1 MPGTPPKRVA
11 DFHVAGSDSKRLK
24 QDLSANESQGFNVP
38 EVSTRRQE
46 LEDKMGKLKEEE
58 EKATEEIGRWSSI
71 RDTIRSDIAE
81 VEKALDSIT
90 L

>member
-1 MPGTPPKRVA
+1 MPGIPPKRVA

-38 EVSTRRQE
+38 EESTRQQE
-46 LEDKMGKLKEEE
+46 LVDKMAKLKAKE
-58 EKATEEIGRWSSI
+58 EKATGEIERWSSI
-71 RDTIRSDIAE
+71 RDTVRSDIAE
-81 VEKALDSIT
+81 VEEELDSIT